1 MEIQLWLYSD
11 KCSGQGWQRH
21 LVYKIVIKW
30 SKVEHY
36 LLLFE
41 MMMKLG
47 MLAAYCYCWTCSLII
62 VETFGFSWHW
72 HKCCPKHCNRRYR
85 ETLVNYH
92 LWWLPKPKRITE
104 KVSLSLHYEWTKD
117 MVHFGEFLNT
127 WSLWSNSVT
136 RQVSFK
142 RTKIGEKCRNSNAK
156 FWVIKEKEEKMHHV
170 FLSRSIEKNEINLKE
185 KKYLRSCSITI
196 DRENYA

>member
-1 MEIQLWLYSD
+1 MSHFVTNAHNSSKNGDTAVTLQWH
-11 KCSGQGWQRH
+11 CSGQGWQRH

-47 MLAAYCYCWTCSLII
+47 MLATYCYCWTCSLII

-92 LWWLPKPKRITE
+92 LWWLPKPTRITVFE
-104 KVSLSLHYEWTKD
+104 NHRKSLIQHCERSELRLHFEWTTKVQ
-117 MVHFGEFLNT
+117 MRHFE
-127 WSLWSNSVT
+127 
-136 RQVSFK
+136 
-142 RTKIGEKCRNSNAK
+142 
-156 FWVIKEKEEKMHHV
+156 
-170 FLSRSIEKNEINLKE
+170 
-185 KKYLRSCSITI
+185 
-196 DRENYA
+196 

>member
-1 MEIQLWLYSD
+1 MSHFVTNAHNSSKNGDTAVTLQWH
-11 KCSGQGWQRH
+11 CSGQGWQRH

-47 MLAAYCYCWTCSLII
+47 MLATYCYCWTCSLII

-142 RTKIGEKCRNSNAK
+142 RTKIGEKCAPKFKCEILSN
-156 FWVIKEKEEKMHHV
+156 
-170 FLSRSIEKNEINLKE
+170 
-185 KKYLRSCSITI
+185 
-196 DRENYA
+196 